1 MTWPSERMHTAQS
14 KNYPD
19 VIAIDGP
26 AASGKST
33 IGNLL
38 AQRLDYLC
46 LDTGIMYRMLTLA
59 ALRRD
64 IAPSDE
70 AAVIRLAHE
79 CDMDV
84 EPAKEEAD
92 GRLYTALLDGEDVT
106 WDLRL
111 PEVDAAVSQV
121 SLYPEV
127 RAEMVR
133 RQREVG
139 LRGRVVM
146 IGRDIGTVVMPDAPL
161 KLYITASSQERA
173 RRRLIDRRRQ
183 GFQDDYETILAD
195 VIRRD
200 HIDSNREHS
209 PLRPAIDA
217 RIIDTTDIPVHVV
230 LEEIWNLL
238 NELSFEEPI

>member
-1 MTWPSERMHTAQS
+1 MTQFG
-14 KNYPD
+14 NYPD

-26 AASGKST
+26 AASGKTT

-38 AQRLDYLC
+38 AQRLGYLC
-46 LDTGIMYRMLTLA
+46 LDTGSMYRMLTLA
-59 ALRRD
+59 ALHRG
-64 IAPSDE
+64 IAPDDE
-70 AAVIRLAHE
+70 ATVVRLAHE

-84 EPAKEEAD
+84 APMAEETD
-92 GRLYTALLDGEDVT
+92 GRLYTALLDGQDVT
-106 WDLRL
+106 WDLRR

-139 LRGRVVM
+139 LRGQVVM

-161 KLYITASSQERA
+161 KLYITASPQERA
-173 RRRLIDRRRQ
+173 RRRLLDRQRQ
-183 GFQDDYETILAD
+183 GFQDDYDAILAD

-217 RIIDTTDIPVHVV
+217 RIIDTTDKPVHVV
-230 LEEIWNLL
+230 LEEIWSLL